1 MNPLLAL
8 QPRRGSREELALLR
22 ERLSSMGFRPDAS
35 RVATP
40 PPAPFVPPTIG
51 PRREGLPY
59 APERAPARGISVDF
73 GDGRGERA
81 LNMDM
86 IEGVASLSSAPAR
99 GVAAAAKAALP
110 RLSALHNIT
119 EEKLARSLDLGGLP
133 VPSIAVVPEQVPFT
147 DFGPITLI
155 GKQSLGDPA
164 TSRVY
169 SADAYTTR
177 VPDRTWPKLTKKQAD
192 EFWKE
197 TTGSFGNRSADD
209 AFRALQDNDLDRAV
223 SLSFMSPDIV
233 ANFVRDVRGWD
244 PADVE
249 RIRRGSPGDYNKV
262 ADDDTPLVG
271 VLGPK
276 FHRYAQDFFAPLMQN
291 PQVKVGRE
299 LRDWNLDNVVEAM
312 SGRGR
317 LTEGRFGWAPT
328 SGEIRAAHADVFRG
342 LEPMRRRAATD
353 VRFDNDAYLSA
364 TGDLLR
370 TVKEAAWS
378 LPERAPENNPLFV
391 DNPLG
396 ESARER
402 ILRALGNVGD
412 LERNLADEGLE
423 DVPPS
428 VLESLEVALDNF
440 KRAPVKYFEAKP
452 QRGVRF
458 DEFAGAVVP
467 KNTDASL
474 IERLRNAGLQVEP
487 YWRGPFGEDAT
498 RSPIV
503 ANLRRL
509 LNEQGGNTLFSLG
522 ALGAGLGAATPSRS
536 RQDNR

>member
-8 QPRRGSREELALLR
+8 QPRRGSREELELLR

-35 RVATP
+35 RVATTP
-40 PPAPFVPPTIG
+40 PTPFVPPTIG

-86 IEGVASLSSAPAR
+86 LEGVASLSSAPAR

-119 EEKLARSLDLGGLP
+119 EKKLAQSLDLGGMP

-147 DFGPITLI
+147 DFGDITLI

-177 VPDRTWPKLTKKQAD
+177 VPNRTWPKLTNQQAD

-223 SLSFMSPDIV
+223 SQARMSPDIV
-233 ANFVRDVRGWD
+233 ANFARDVRKLA
-244 PADVE
+244 PVNVE
-249 RIRRGSPGDYNKV
+249 RIRKGGIENY
-262 ADDDTPLVG
+262 G
-271 VLGPK
+271 ILGPLGED
-276 FHRYAQDFFAPLMQN
+276 FNRYAQDFFAPLMQK

-299 LRDWNLDNVVEAM
+299 LRDWNLDNVAEAM

-317 LTEGRFGWAPT
+317 LTEGGFGWAPT
-328 SGEIRAAHADVFRG
+328 SGQIRAAHADVFRG

-378 LPERAPENNPLFV
+378 LPESVVRYDA
-391 DNPLG
+391 DA
-396 ESARER
+396 ESAREL
-402 ILRALGNVGD
+402 ILRAVGNVGD

-467 KNTDASL
+467 GNTDASL

-487 YWRGPFGEDAT
+487 YWRGPFGEEET